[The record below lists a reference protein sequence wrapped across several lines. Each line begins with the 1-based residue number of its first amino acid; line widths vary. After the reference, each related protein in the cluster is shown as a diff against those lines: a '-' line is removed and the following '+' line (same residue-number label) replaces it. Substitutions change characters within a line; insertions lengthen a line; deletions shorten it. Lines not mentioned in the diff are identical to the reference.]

1 MSEAPI
7 WITEADVVAM
17 MHLGQAIDALENGLK
32 LQASGGA
39 QNMTKTH
46 VTWGGGHTLHAI
58 GATYEASGVVGTKTW
73 AHTEG
78 GATPLVILWD
88 ARSGALLAIIE
99 AFALGQMRTGAVSGV
114 ATRWMA
120 RRDADSFALFGT
132 GKQAMT
138 QLAAV
143 AAVRKLRKVR
153 VFGRDAEKRDKFV
166 AQAARHEFGFEIE
179 PVSDVRAAA
188 AGAQILTLV
197 TRARAPFLSSAM
209 VEGGAH
215 INAVGAI
222 TPERE
227 EFAQDLFP
235 RAGLIAADDPAST
248 RQLSKEFR
256 DRFGESVEAWKAV
269 VPLAQLVAAGKS
281 RPQDCDVSIFKAMG
295 MGVSDLALGIE
306 LLRRARAEK
315 RGREIEPPKK
325 AVPRLR

>member
-1 MSEAPI
+1 MSEAPL
-7 WITEADVVAM
+7 WITESDVVAM
-17 MHLGQAIDALENGLK
+17 MHLGQAIDALESGLK

-46 VTWGGGHTLHAI
+46 VTWGGAHTLHAI
-58 GATYEASGVVGTKTW
+58 GATYEGAGVVGTKTW

-88 ARSGALLAIIE
+88 SHTGALLAIIE
-99 AFALGQMRTGAVSGV
+99 AFALGQMRTGGISGV

-120 RRDADSFALFGT
+120 AEDADTFALFGT

-143 AAVRKLRKVR
+143 AAVRKLRRVR
-153 VFGRDAEKRDKFV
+153 IFGRDAERRDKFV
-166 AQAARHEFGFEIE
+166 AQAARHEFGFDIE
-179 PVSDVRAAA
+179 PVSDARAAA
-188 AGAQILTLV
+188 AGAQIITLV
-197 TRARAPFLSSAM
+197 TRAREPFLSSAM
-209 VEGGAH
+209 VERGAH

-227 EFAQDLFP
+227 EFSQDLFP
-235 RAGLIAADDPAST
+235 RVGLIAADDPPSA
-248 RQLSKEFR
+248 RNLSKEFR
-256 DRFGESVEAWKAV
+256 DRFGQSDEAWRAV
-269 VPLAQLVAAGKS
+269 VPLAGLAAAG
-281 RPQDCDVSIFKAMG
+281 RPRPKDCDVSIFKAMG

-325 AVPRLR
+325 ATPRLR